1 MNVFNK
7 AHLTDSNPLE
17 LESSAFKR
25 LSNQFWSLQIGGWLG
40 YMFVVFIAIIRPQ
53 FDSPDFNLVGQI
65 INLIVETLSGF
76 CLSLLQ
82 WLFIQRVIHNTLKQT
97 LIMSFSSAAVLGLLY
112 NIIKLGSYKVI
123 VHSQQW
129 NEAWNMLEFGGWL
142 LFSLA
147 TMFVWTSIFFIMLY
161 NSKLQREH
169 EQLLRAQTLAKDA
182 QLEMLRYQLNPHFM
196 FNTMNAI
203 STLILKEENDTASEM
218 LDKLCDFFRHSLE
231 ATKQSN
237 STMKDELE
245 LLKLYLS
252 IEKVRFGKRLKVN
265 FDVDKDVMHCVLPN
279 MLCQPIIENAVKYAV
294 EPSKE
299 GAEITFKAYKSDE
312 SLIIKIKDT
321 GQAVKELHSKGFG
334 IGLQNTRSRLD
345 VMFNGECEVTLT
357 PNQERGSTV
366 TMTMPYEVNND

>member
-25 LSNQFWSLQIGGWLG
+25 LSKQFWSLQIGGWLG

-161 NSKLQREH
+161 NSKLQKEH

-237 STMKDELE
+237 STLKDELD
-245 LLKLYLS
+245 LLELYLS

-294 EPSKE
+294 EPSKD
-299 GAEITFKAYKSDE
+299 GAEITFKAYKSGE
-312 SLIIKIKDT
+312 SLVIKITDT
-321 GQAVKELHSKGFG
+321 GQAVKESHSKGFG
-334 IGLQNTRSRLD
+334 IGLQNL
-345 VMFNGECEVTLT
+345 EI
-357 PNQERGSTV
+357 QEHRRKF
-366 TMTMPYEVNND
+366 

>member
-1 MNVFNK
+1 LNVFNK

-25 LSNQFWSLQIGGWLG
+25 LSKQFWSLQIGGWLG

-265 FDVDKDVMHCVLPN
+265 FDVDKDVMHCVMPN

-312 SLIIKIKDT
+312 SLIIKIMDT
-321 GQAVKELHSKGFG
+321 GQVVKELHSKGFG

-357 PNQERGSTV
+357 PNQERGNTV

>member
-7 AHLTDSNPLE
+7 AHLKENSPLE

-25 LSNQFWSLQIGGWLG
+25 LSKQFWSLQIGGWLG
-40 YMFVVFIAIIRPQ
+40 YMLVVFIAIIRPQ
-53 FDSPDFNLVGQI
+53 FDSPDFNLIGQI
-65 INLIVETLSGF
+65 INLVVETLSGF

-97 LIMSFSSAAVLGLLY
+97 LILSFTSAAVLGLVY

-147 TMFVWTSIFFIMLY
+147 TMFVWTSIFFIMFY

-182 QLEMLRYQLNPHFM
+182 QLEMMRYQLNPHFM

-203 STLILKEENDTASEM
+203 STLILKEENDKASEM
-218 LDKLCDFFRHSLE
+218 LDKLCGFFRYSLE
-231 ATKQSN
+231 ATKQSK
-237 STMKDELE
+237 STLKDELD
-245 LLKLYLS
+245 LLGLYLS

-265 FDVDKDVMHCVLPN
+265 FAVDKDVMNCVLPN

-294 EPSKE
+294 EPSKD
-299 GAEITFKAYKSDE
+299 GAEITFKAYKSNE
-312 SLIIKIKDT
+312 SLIIKIMDT
-321 GQAVKELHSKGFG
+321 GQAVKELKRKGFG
-334 IGLQNTRSRLD
+334 IGLQNTRSRLE
-345 VMFNGECEVTLT
+345 VMFNGECEVILT
-357 PNQERGSTV
+357 PNQERGNTV

>member
-25 LSNQFWSLQIGGWLG
+25 LSKQFWSLQIGGWLG
-40 YMFVVFIAIIRPQ
+40 YMLVVFIAIIRPQ

-237 STMKDELE
+237 SSMKDELE

-265 FDVDKDVMHCVLPN
+265 FDVDKDVMHCVMPN

-312 SLIIKIKDT
+312 SLIIKIMDT
-321 GQAVKELHSKGFG
+321 GQVVKELHSKGFG

-357 PNQERGSTV
+357 PNQERGNTV